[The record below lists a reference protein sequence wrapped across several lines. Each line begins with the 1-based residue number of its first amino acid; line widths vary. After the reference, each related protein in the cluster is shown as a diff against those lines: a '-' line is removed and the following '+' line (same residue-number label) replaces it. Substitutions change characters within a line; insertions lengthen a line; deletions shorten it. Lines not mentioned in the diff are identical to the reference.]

1 MKNTMIFASLLAVAG
16 LSTSAM
22 AADTS
27 SNWFLRGEAG
37 NSKLSVNGFSGN
49 DTSVGARGGYFFNP
63 NFAIEGFYT
72 DFGSSSNGG
81 FSAKLDGFGA
91 GLIGKMNFGPDNT
104 GWFINARAGVL
115 RSKAKVSLGSF
126 HVSDSATKGY
136 IGVGGGYDF
145 TRNFGLS
152 LNADYNGVDVF
163 SQGGSLKTITLGAE
177 VRF

>member
-1 MKNTMIFASLLAVAG
+1 MKNSMIFASLLALSG

-27 SNWFLRGEAG
+27 SNWFVRGEIG
-37 NSKLSVNGFSGN
+37 NSKLSVHGVSGS
-49 DTSVGARGGYFFNP
+49 DTSFGGRVGYYFNP
-63 NFAIEGFYT
+63 NFAVEGFYT
-72 DFGSSSNGG
+72 DFGSSTDSG
-81 FSAKLDGFGA
+81 FSAKIDGFGA
-91 GLIGKMNFGPDNT
+91 GLVGKMNFGPDNT
-104 GWFINARAGVL
+104 GWFISGRAGVL
-115 RSKAKVSLGSF
+115 RSKAKVSFGGF

-163 SQGGSLKTITLGAE
+163 SQGGSLKTLTAAAE
-177 VRF
+177 FRF